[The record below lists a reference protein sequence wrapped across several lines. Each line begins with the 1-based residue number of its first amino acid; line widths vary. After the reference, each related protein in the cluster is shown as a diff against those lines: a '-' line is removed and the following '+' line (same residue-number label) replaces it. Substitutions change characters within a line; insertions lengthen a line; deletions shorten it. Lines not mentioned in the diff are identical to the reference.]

1 MPWDEKISRR
11 LKLKD
16 LQALL
21 AVIETGG
28 IGRAAE
34 RLNYSQPAVSQ
45 AIANLERTIGK
56 RLFQRGRKGIE
67 LTPYGDAML
76 TCSVAVFDDLRKG
89 VEQVDFLANPTAG
102 EVRIACTEPASALV
116 SAIIDRLARR
126 YPRVTFSVMLREI
139 SSLYAELETR
149 KVEFAIAQFTD
160 NMDQDHV
167 HAEPLYQEPVVIV
180 AGVHHSLAKKRRIR
194 LADLANQAW
203 VLPPPWS
210 FIKAQFADA
219 FRRMGMEPPHTT
231 VVAPSA
237 YLRIMLAAGG
247 HFLTIVPAVMSK
259 LGERQLAIKAL
270 PVALPPNRNPVGI
283 ITLKGREQ
291 SPVAQLFIQ
300 HARAVAKTVTG
311 GEH

>member
-1 MPWDEKISRR
+1 MPWDEKISRG

-16 LQALL
+16 LQMLL

-28 IGRAAE
+28 IGKAAD
-34 RLNYSQPAVSQ
+34 RLNYSQPAVSK

-56 RLFQRGRKGIE
+56 RLFERGRKGIE
-67 LTPYGDAML
+67 LTPYGNAML
-76 TCSVAVFDDLRKG
+76 TCGVAVFDDLRKG
-89 VEQVDFLANPTAG
+89 VEQVDFLADPTAG
-102 EVRIACTEPASALV
+102 EVRIACTEPVSALV

-126 YPRVTFSVMLREI
+126 YPRVTFSVILREI

-149 KVEFAIAQFTD
+149 NVEFAIAQFTG
-160 NMDQDHV
+160 NMDQEHV

-180 AGVHHSLAKKRRIR
+180 AGVHHSLAQKRRVR
-194 LADLANQAW
+194 LADLADQAW

-210 FIKAQFADA
+210 FIRAQFADA
-219 FRRMGMEPPHTT
+219 FRRIGMEPPHTT

-259 LGERQLAIKAL
+259 LGVRQLAIKTL
-270 PVALPPNRNPVGI
+270 PVVLSTNRNPVGI
-283 ITLKGREQ
+283 ITLKGRAQ

-300 HARAVAKTVTG
+300 HARVVAKTMTRG
-311 GEH
+311 